1 MARGNAVLFAGLL
14 ALLAGCA
21 TTTPATGPLSV
32 RVAMEEMR
40 FAPNRIDVHVGQP
53 LTIQVVNQGSQA
65 HDMTFPSLH
74 MPGLEGQER
83 TLAPG
88 ETGTLSL
95 VFDQPGTHTFVCS
108 IPGHAAMTGAV
119 FVSP

>member
-1 MARGNAVLFAGLL
+1 MTRQNAVSFAGLL

-21 TTTPATGPLSV
+21 STTPATGPVSV
-32 RVAMEEMR
+32 GVVMEEMR
-40 FAPNRIDVHVGQP
+40 FTPNGIEVHVGQP
-53 LTIQVVNQGSQA
+53 LTLQLVNQGSQP
-65 HDMTFPSLH
+65 HDLTFPSLH
-74 MPGLEGQER
+74 MPGLQGQER

-95 VFDQPGTHTFVCS
+95 IFDQPGTHTFVCS
-108 IPGHAAMTGAV
+108 IAGHGSMTGAV